1 LFELSSSLVINLS
14 KRRQQQGI
22 AFLFLI
28 TGILCGSIIQSVS
41 YSSGEAAIVLQVHLG
56 LDTHTVYHAEQFNMS
71 LSILNVYG
79 FEDLLKVSINVKIP
93 EELEIISTNLPDL
106 DTSNVTSELNHTFG
120 LLSIDEMIR
129 FRITYNVT
137 STDTK
142 SIAIQSVKVSYQLKN
157 GISGFVMSNTEDV
170 GLRGK
175 KLTTTTALLEPIP
188 VGELTAIDLGFITIP
203 SSPFFSVIGYLV
215 PLLFFG
221 MSIVVLRRL
230 RYVKS

>member
-1 LFELSSSLVINLS
+1 MFEVSFSLVINLS
-14 KRRQQQGI
+14 NRRQRQGI
-22 AFLFLI
+22 AFLILI

-41 YSSGEAAIVLQVHLG
+41 YSSGEAATVLQVHLG
-56 LDTHTVYHAEQFNMS
+56 LDTHTVYHAEQFSMS

-79 FEDLLKVSINVKIP
+79 FEDVLNVSINVQIP
-93 EELEIISTNLPDL
+93 EELAILSTNFPDL
-106 DTSNVTSELNHTFG
+106 NTSNVTDDLNHTFG

-137 STDTK
+137 STETK
-142 SIAIQSVKVSYQLKN
+142 SVSLQSVRVNFKLKN
-157 GISGFVMSNTEDV
+157 GISGFVMSNSENI

-175 KLTTTTALLEPIP
+175 KLTTTTASLQPIP
-188 VGELTAIDLGFITIP
+188 VGEITEIDLGFITIP
-203 SSPFFSVIGYLV
+203 VSPFFSVIGYLV